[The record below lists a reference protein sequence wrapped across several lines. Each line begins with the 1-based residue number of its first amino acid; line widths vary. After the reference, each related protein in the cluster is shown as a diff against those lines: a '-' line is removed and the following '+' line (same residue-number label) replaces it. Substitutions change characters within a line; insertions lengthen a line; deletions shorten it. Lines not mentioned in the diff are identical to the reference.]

1 MYAPH
6 KTHAQTYRQVEL
18 HSRVDTAHPHQLVTL
33 LFDGVVES
41 IDTARGAM
49 QRGDVLAKC
58 NAIGRA
64 VRIVD
69 EGLKSSLNL
78 SAGGGLATDLHE
90 LYGYLVLR
98 LTQANARNDLK
109 ALEEA
114 RSLVEPLRSAWVAI
128 GSQVGAQVGA
138 QAHAQRLAR
147 AA

>member
-33 LFDGVVES
+33 LFDGLLES

-69 EGLKSSLNL
+69 EGLKASLNL
-78 SAGGGLATDLHE
+78 DAGGGLATGLSDL
-90 LYGYLVLR
+90 YSYLVLR
-98 LTQANARNDLK
+98 LTLANAHNDLK

-114 RSLVEPLRSAWVAI
+114 RALVEPLRSAWVTI
-128 GSQVGAQVGA
+128 GGQVGA
-138 QAHAQRLAR
+138 QAAAQ

>member
-33 LFDGVVES
+33 LFDGLLES

-69 EGLKSSLNL
+69 EGLKASLNL
-78 SAGGGLATDLHE
+78 DAGGGLATGLSDL
-90 LYGYLVLR
+90 YSYLVLR
-98 LTQANARNDLK
+98 LTLANAHNDLK

-114 RSLVEPLRSAWVAI
+114 RALVEPLRSAWVTI
-128 GSQVGAQVGA
+128 GGQVGAQVGA
-138 QAHAQRLAR
+138 QAAAQAI
-147 AA
+147 